1 MRGDMTSVTVAQLAL
16 DVDDPAANRAA
27 IEQAV
32 RDAPS
37 GVVVLPELAPTGY
50 CFADPAES
58 QRAAE
63 PLDGPTVALLRM
75 LAAERHSLVVCGIA
89 EGAPGGPF
97 NTAVAVDGSGLL
109 GSYRKVH
116 LWDREPE
123 HFTPGDAAPTVL
135 DTRFGRIGLVVC
147 YDLEFPEWPRMAA
160 LAGAE
165 LLCAPVNWPATE
177 RPPGER
183 PIEQVV
189 AQAAASASR
198 FAVAVA
204 DRAGPER
211 GVDWVG
217 GSIVV
222 AQDGYPRTRPALGTP
237 ALLTAEVDI
246 AASREKHW
254 AERNDAFADRRP
266 QRYRYA

>member
-1 MRGDMTSVTVAQLAL
+1 MTSVTVAQLAI
-16 DVDDPAANRAA
+16 DIDDPAANRAA
-27 IEQAV
+27 IERAV
-32 RDAPS
+32 RTAPP
-37 GVVVLPELAPTGY
+37 GVVVLPELANTGY
-50 CFADPAES
+50 CFATRAES
-58 QRAAE
+58 ERAAE
-63 PLDGPTVALLRM
+63 PLDGPTVTLLHA
-75 LAAERHSLVVCGIA
+75 LAAERDSLVVCGIA
-89 EGAPGGPF
+89 EKAEGGPF

-109 GSYRKVH
+109 GTYRKVH
-116 LWDREPE
+116 LWHREPD
-123 HFTPGDAAPTVL
+123 HFTPGDAEPTVL

-165 LLCAPVNWPATE
+165 LLCAPVNWPATT
-177 RPPGER
+177 RPSGER
-183 PIEQVV
+183 PIEQVA

-217 GSIVV
+217 GSIIV
-222 AQDGYPRTRPALGTP
+222 AQDGYPRTPPALGTP
-237 ALLTAEVDI
+237 ALLTAPIDI
-246 AASREKHW
+246 AASRDKHW

-266 QRYRYA
+266 ELYRHTR